1 MYPPLEPLPVSTI
14 AVSTALTSCTQ
25 PSSWQ
30 LKYCYFSVCFSGF
43 SEHSSTFFEI
53 LRHKNIW
60 RCQKVFFWLLRG
72 IWHGWNVA
80 NTGAF
85 VVLSQSLWD
94 ECTSHYQEHMTFFFF
109 FYQFWPEHSVTYL
122 FCSSFCLKKHIN
134 LHYFWKLIN
143 ILNKASVSDALWL
156 LGKLIIC
163 CFKNTYSSYPTL
175 SEWWPDLLPASLQ
188 TIPTWWVDVSHGMS

>member
-1 MYPPLEPLPVSTI
+1 MLLPVMRAHPCSSSPSLTPQSCLALFWYLVVTAAGIFFFHQRFFSFLKEIPTMYPPLEPLPVSAI

-25 PSSWQ
+25 PSCWQ

-85 VVLSQSLWD
+85 VMLSQSLWD
-94 ECTSHYQEHMTFFFF
+94 ECTSHYQEHMTFFLPILAWAQCHLFF
-109 FYQFWPEHSVTYL
+109 L
-122 FCSSFCLKKHIN
+122 F
-134 LHYFWKLIN
+134 
-143 ILNKASVSDALWL
+143 
-156 LGKLIIC
+156 
-163 CFKNTYSSYPTL
+163 
-175 SEWWPDLLPASLQ
+175 
-188 TIPTWWVDVSHGMS
+188 